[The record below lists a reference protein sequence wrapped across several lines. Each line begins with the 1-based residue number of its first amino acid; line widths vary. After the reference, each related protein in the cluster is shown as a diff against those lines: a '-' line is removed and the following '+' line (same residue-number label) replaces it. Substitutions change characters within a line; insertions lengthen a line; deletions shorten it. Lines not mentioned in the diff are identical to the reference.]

1 MPFTNRTQS
10 RRRMSQQSTLD
21 IIRSRYPNALTTS
34 ETVDRFLDLMERRLG
49 IVPRKIMLATASAA
63 TI

>member
-1 MPFTNRTQS
+1 
-10 RRRMSQQSTLD
+10 MSQQSTLD